1 VNATTT
7 PPDLLTAKQPV
18 VIELAKE
25 LRISRWH
32 VYGLI
37 RPSDYR
43 DAIPADLFDTRS
55 DLADRVAKYAGCS
68 VKNLRDF
75 YAAQKDVA

>member
-1 VNATTT
+1 MTNATT

-32 VYGLI
+32 TYGLI
-37 RPSDYR
+37 RPADYR

-55 DLADRVAKYAGCS
+55 DLAERVAKYVGCS